1 MSSFIS
7 TKPTNSVPI
16 HLATKNNH
24 TRDTRISFQEEG
36 HKYTID
42 GVDAKNCVNPYTSVT
57 TLVHQQFEQF
67 DADKIITKM
76 MASPK
81 WPKNKYFGK
90 TVAEI
95 KAGWKQS
102 GDEASSAG
110 TKMHYDI
117 ECFYNG
123 QKNVNISTEYKY
135 FKNFYEDME
144 KLNICGNGP
153 GEPYRTEWTVFDEEL
168 RLAGSIDMCF
178 KKPDGSISIY
188 DWKRCK
194 EIKKSSWFLKFSNNP
209 AISHIPDLNYWHYSL
224 QLNIY
229 KTILER
235 KYEVIVSEM
244 YLVCLHPNHM
254 NYQRIEV
261 TDMSR
266 EVSALVNK
274 LLTK

>member
-1 MSSFIS
+1 MSA
-7 TKPTNSVPI
+7 SVATIAANTALMYLANKNP
-16 HLATKNNH
+16 HL
-24 TRDTRISFQEEG
+24 RDERISFQEEG

-42 GVDAKNCVNPYTSVT
+42 GVDAKRCANPYTSVT
-57 TLVHQQFEQF
+57 TLVHQQFEPF

-81 WPKNKYFGK
+81 WPQNKYFGK
-90 TVAEI
+90 TAEEI

-117 ECFYNG
+117 ECFYNDG
-123 QKNVNISTEYKY
+123 ERENDSTEYTY
-135 FKNFYEDME
+135 FKNFYNDME
-144 KLNICGNGP
+144 QRNISGTGP

-178 KKPDGSISIY
+178 KKPDGTIAIY
-188 DWKRCK
+188 DWKRSK
-194 EIKKSSWFLKFSNNP
+194 EIKKTGGFMKFSKNP
-209 AISHIPDLNYWHYSL
+209 VLSHIPDLNYWHYSL

-235 KYEVIVSEM
+235 KYGEKVSEM
-244 YLVCLHPNHM
+244 YLVCLHPIHK

-261 TDMSR
+261 TNMSV
-266 EVSALVNK
+266 EVGGLVK
-274 LLTK
+274 QLLQK